1 MGVLFNFLIVNQF
14 VLYYFSIYWT
24 RTNLTLSAYKLACFL
39 VLAILLFGRFFQ
51 CWMVYNI
58 LVKLNACKK
67 SWINNLRSDAS
78 LDKNG
83 RLIRITPLS
92 VQINQQIRTSFSTSL
107 SYLAQRFA
115 FPKELF

>member
-1 MGVLFNFLIVNQF
+1 MYQNLSFNIFL
-14 VLYYFSIYWT
+14 
-24 RTNLTLSAYKLACFL
+24 NLKFIAQLACFL

-83 RLIRITPLS
+83 RLIRIAPLS
-92 VQINQQIRTSFSTSL
+92 VQINQQITTQASHHVVDTLRLTRFVLLT
-107 SYLAQRFA
+107 RFA